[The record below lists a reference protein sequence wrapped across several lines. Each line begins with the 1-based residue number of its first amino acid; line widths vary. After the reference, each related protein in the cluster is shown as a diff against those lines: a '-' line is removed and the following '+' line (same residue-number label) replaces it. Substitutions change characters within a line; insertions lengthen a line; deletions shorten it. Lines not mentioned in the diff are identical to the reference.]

1 MRCRTQIIYNKNT
14 MQKGVLD
21 KLFGSS
27 ARIKIIRLFLLNPDS
42 LFNPREVS
50 RRAKV
55 ILPSARREILVLKD
69 IGFVKQTEEKIDT
82 IIKLKKGKIKNK
94 KKKIQGLKLNQFFP
108 LLHPLKNLILNSAP
122 FSKEKLIKKINSL
135 GRMKLIVLA
144 GIFIQ
149 SDESRTDLL
158 LVGDSINNSGLQRV
172 LKNIEAEIGRE
183 IVYAIFNTKDFLYR
197 FGMYDR
203 FIRDVLDS
211 PHEKV
216 VNKLNI

>member
-1 MRCRTQIIYNKNT
+1 

-27 ARIKIIRLFLLNPDS
+27 ARVKIIRLFLLNPDA
-42 LFNPREVS
+42 LFNLKEIS
-50 RRAKV
+50 RRTKV
-55 ILPSARREILVLKD
+55 NLPSARREILVLKG
-69 IGFVKQTEEKIDT
+69 IGFIKQTEEKIDE

-94 KKKIQGLKLNQFFP
+94 KKKIQGLKLNQFFSY
-108 LLHPLKNLILNSAP
+108 LHPLKNLILNSVP
-122 FSKEKLIKKINSL
+122 LSREKLIKKINSL

-158 LVGDSINNSGLQRV
+158 LVGDSISSSGLQRI
-172 LKNIEAEIGRE
+172 LKHIEAEIGRE
-183 IVYAIFNTKDFLYR
+183 IVYAVFNTKDFLYR

-203 FIRDVLDS
+203 FIRDILDN

-216 VNKLNI
+216 VNKLGI

>member
-1 MRCRTQIIYNKNT
+1 MT
-14 MQKGVLD
+14 GVLD

-27 ARIKIIRLFLLNPDS
+27 ARVKIIRLFLLNPDT
-42 LFNPREVS
+42 LFNLKEIS

-55 ILPSARREILVLKD
+55 IPASARREILVLRD
-69 IGFVKQTEEKIDT
+69 IGFIKQTKEKIDE
-82 IIKLKKGKIKNK
+82 IIRLKKGKIKNK

-108 LLHPLKNLILNSAP
+108 FLHPLKNLVLNSVP
-122 FSKEKLIKKINSL
+122 FNKEKLMKKINSL

-158 LVGDSINNSGLQRV
+158 LVADSINNSGLQRV
-172 LKNIEAEIGRE
+172 LKDIEAKIGRE
-183 IVYAIFNTKDFLYR
+183 IVYAIFNTKEFLYR
-197 FGMYDR
+197 LGMYDR

-211 PHEKV
+211 PHEKA